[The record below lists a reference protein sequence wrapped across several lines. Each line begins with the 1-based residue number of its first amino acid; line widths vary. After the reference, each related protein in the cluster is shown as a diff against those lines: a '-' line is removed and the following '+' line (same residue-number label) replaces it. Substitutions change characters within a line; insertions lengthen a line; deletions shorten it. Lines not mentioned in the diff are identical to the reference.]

1 MPDQRFSESELAVI
15 RRSFARQMMALA
27 NVWDERIE
35 RAFATI
41 RREDFLGS
49 EPWQIVWRPVRPP
62 LPQNDPAYIYQD
74 VVVALQPGRGVNN
87 GSPSLHTRMLHDL
100 AVEPGQ
106 SIAHIGAGAGY
117 YTAMLA
123 ELAGPTGRVT
133 AFELDQAL
141 AERARVNL
149 AAWSNVTV
157 VTADGA
163 AAPTEPV
170 DRIYVNFAVAA
181 PSASWIDGLAPGGRL
196 LFSLGAPRPDVREK
210 FPRHSA
216 QGGVFTVDRTVN
228 GLAARWHYP
237 AYYVCAEGGLAADG
251 DAELA
256 LYNAFERGGFEF
268 IKSLRWNE
276 PTDPLRCW
284 YWTPRWGLSY
294 DELGG
299 PAA

>member
-123 ELAGPTGRVT
+123 ELTGPTGRVT

-141 AERARVNL
+141 AGAGESRSSPPGATSLSSRP
-149 AAWSNVTV
+149 
-157 VTADGA
+157 TA
-163 AAPTEPV
+163 
-170 DRIYVNFAVAA
+170 
-181 PSASWIDGLAPGGRL
+181 
-196 LFSLGAPRPDVREK
+196 
-210 FPRHSA
+210 
-216 QGGVFTVDRTVN
+216 
-228 GLAARWHYP
+228 
-237 AYYVCAEGGLAADG
+237 
-251 DAELA
+251 
-256 LYNAFERGGFEF
+256 
-268 IKSLRWNE
+268 
-276 PTDPLRCW
+276 PLRRPSRS
-284 YWTPRWGLSY
+284 TAST
-294 DELGG
+294 
-299 PAA
+299 